1 MLENEGS
8 RFKRQITWVRM
19 VKLGIS
25 EWGPDWSSQL
35 DVINGAFFNVP
46 QLEGY
51 SKSADLFV

>member
-1 MLENEGS
+1 
-8 RFKRQITWVRM
+8 M

-51 SKSADLFV
+51 SKSADLFVLSNVP